1 MRKRHVIFSMVGA
14 AFACLL
20 SPVTLSADA
29 DDQFIVKT
37 TNLDALQEFAAE
49 HGAEVSPLIF
59 YPNPSQETMELF
71 GDQYIVK
78 FATDDQSAI
87 NRVMNKVECL
97 PGVQFVQPDEILDI
111 FIPEWDEEPAESSF
125 NLRVMNPPPY
135 TPNDPR
141 YPDQWDKPMT
151 ETDWAWNT
159 TTGEGAGV
167 AVLDQGVDTTH
178 EDLVDNLYMG
188 YDFNENDNDYYDIG
202 GHGTQCCGVACAKI
216 DNGVGIAGVAGNAHL
231 MALKIWGDNP
241 LYYST
246 LTNCMNYAIDN
257 GVKAISMS
265 WGSDESEFALENI
278 MNNAWDRGAF
288 LCAGVNND
296 NKDQPF
302 YPAAFEKVMAVGA
315 TNSEDTRWPNS
326 RYGSWVQIFAPGGLS
341 TKRGGGY
348 GGVQATSF
356 TTPQIAGL
364 AALIWSAHPEYSNK
378 QVWDAII
385 LGADTIDSDVG
396 KILRMNSKKAL
407 EADVSVQER
416 PLEPE
421 AISAASIQSGTIR
434 LAAPASTEY
443 SLKLFDVTGRE
454 LYAERGRT
462 DTKGEISCN
471 PALGSGIYF
480 WRFKTSEGT
489 SSGKFIYV
497 R

>member
-1 MRKRHVIFSMVGA
+1 MRKRRVILSMVGA
-14 AFACLL
+14 VFACLL
-20 SPVTLSADA
+20 TPATLSADA
-29 DDQFIVKT
+29 GDQFIVKT
-37 TNLDALQEFAAE
+37 ANLEALQEFAAE
-49 HGAEVSPLIF
+49 HGAEVSPLIT
-59 YPNPSQETMELF
+59 YPDPSKETMKLY
-71 GDQYIVK
+71 GDQYIVRIPAEEK
-78 FATDDQSAI
+78 STIDRMI
-87 NRVMNKVECL
+87 NGVECL
-97 PGVQFVQPDEILDI
+97 PGVQSVQPDEVLNIY
-111 FIPEWDEEPAESSF
+111 IPEWDEEPVENSF

-151 ETDWAWNT
+151 ETNWAWNT

-216 DNGVGIAGVAGNAHL
+216 DNSVGIAGVAGNAHL

-265 WGSDESEFALENI
+265 WGTYQYNSSLESI

-288 LCAGVNND
+288 LCGGAAND
-296 NKDQPF
+296 NTTLPF
-302 YPAAFEKVMAVGA
+302 YPASFDKVMNVGA
-315 TNSEDTRWPNS
+315 TTSADERWGSSN
-326 RYGSWVQIFAPGGLS
+326 YGPHVQIFAPGGLS

-348 GGVQATSF
+348 GGVQPTSF

-364 AALIWSAHPEYSNK
+364 AALLWSAHPEYSNQ
-378 QVWDAII
+378 QVWNAII
-385 LGADTIDSDVG
+385 LGADTLDSDVG
-396 KILRMNSKKAL
+396 KILRMNSNGAL
-407 EADVSVQER
+407 EADVSVAEQ
-416 PLEPE
+416 PLE
-421 AISAASIQSGTIR
+421 AQAVSAASIQSGVIR
-434 LAAPASTEY
+434 FAAPASTDY
-443 SLKLFDVTGRE
+443 SLRIFDVTGSQVYE
-454 LYAERGRT
+454 TNGVTDARG
-462 DTKGEISCN
+462 EVICN
-471 PALGSGIYF
+471 PDIGQGVYF
-480 WRFKTSEGT
+480 WRFKASEGT
-489 SSGKFIYV
+489 SSGRFVYV